1 MKNLLEGSKLLDT
14 DVTYKAK
21 QQILAAPVII
31 NMNGMSVTQIF
42 KWCHE
47 ELPAFQSLANC
58 IGNHQEKHWQA
69 NCIGTLS
76 DNLGKRKTYFSDP
89 DKRNYTAIPT
99 TKIDHWYLIEIA
111 ALGHSIFDKATEK
124 EKFEQQLSSIQAL
137 YQLTIDEK
145 NGLVKEKEDLLKE
158 YRELQQLIKRPLVNT
173 TGQTTSYETKNKKPE
188 EWKKALQQ

>member
-1 MKNLLEGSKLLDT
+1 M
-14 DVTYKAK
+14 
-21 QQILAAPVII
+21 
-31 NMNGMSVTQIF
+31 
-42 KWCHE
+42 
-47 ELPAFQSLANC
+47 
-58 IGNHQEKHWQA
+58 
-69 NCIGTLS
+69 
-76 DNLGKRKTYFSDP
+76 
-89 DKRNYTAIPT
+89 
-99 TKIDHWYLIEIA
+99 IEIA
-111 ALGHSIFDKATEK
+111 ALGHSIFDKTTEK